1 MRIVESGWMRIIQS
15 SLIQFRY
22 RHRPSL
28 ITVPSRDNVCF
39 ERASITFAH
48 KVKAKHICTQSQTR
62 SNTIAYTFE
71 RKAKHSRYRVQRQM
85 QSVV

>member
-48 KVKAKHICTQSQTR
+48 KAKHICTQSQTR

-71 RKAKHSRYRVQRQM
+71 RKAKRSRYRVQRQM